1 MHFHSPRLILQPDLK
16 DYVVIIY
23 SLHKDSIVILY
34 YLTQLGTGMPI
45 QAASDKIKDEIKL
58 YGCPPKL
65 PETKKGEKQF

>member
-1 MHFHSPRLILQPDLK
+1 M
-16 DYVVIIY
+16 Y

-45 QAASDKIKDEIKL
+45 QAASDKIRDEIKL